1 MNKIKKTLIIML
13 LTFTTFAVADDANF
27 VMIPADESN
36 ARVWVLNTQ
45 NGDIKQCFFQG
56 GVRVMC
62 SSWRKNDKDNTYDD

>member
-13 LTFTTFAVADDANF
+13 LTFTTFAAADEANF

-62 SSWRKNDKDNTYDD
+62 SSWRTSDEDNNTD